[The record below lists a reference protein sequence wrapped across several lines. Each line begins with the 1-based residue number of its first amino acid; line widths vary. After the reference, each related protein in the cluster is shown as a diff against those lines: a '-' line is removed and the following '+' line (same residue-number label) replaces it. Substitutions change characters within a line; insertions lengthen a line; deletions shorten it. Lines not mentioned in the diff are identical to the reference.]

1 MHHYPTSFLNNTI
14 FQNIM
19 AKNKNTEQKIFD
31 AATELFIEK
40 GVDRTSVRDIASKA
54 GINLALMNYYF
65 RSKENLFDA
74 IFTNLVKKN
83 TKDLVKI
90 LDSDLEL
97 DEKIK
102 QYVAAYIDILLKN
115 PLLVS
120 FFMAILHRSR
130 EKITE
135 MEVVSLLYGRDKF
148 TQQIIDEGKKGNIR
162 RTDPTHFY
170 VDMISMIT
178 FPFAIRPM
186 IMDKNEL
193 NDEEFIAFIHDRK
206 QHITEML
213 LKSIK
218 PC

>member
-1 MHHYPTSFLNNTI
+1 MIKTPINHLLIIY
-14 FQNIM
+14 IM
-19 AKNKNTEQKIFD
+19 SKNKNTEQKIFE

-40 GVDRTSVRDIASKA
+40 GVDRTSVRDIATKA

-74 IFTNLVKKN
+74 IFANLVKKN
-83 TKDLVKI
+83 TKDLIKI
-90 LDSDLEL
+90 MDSDLEL
-97 DEKIK
+97 NEKIS
-102 QYVAAYIDILLKN
+102 QYVSTYIDILIEN

-135 MEVVSLLYGRDKF
+135 MDVIHNLYGREKF
-148 TQQIIDEGKKGNIR
+148 TQQIVDEGKKGTIKK
-162 RTDPTHFY
+162 TEPSHFY

-178 FPFAIRPM
+178 FPFAIKPL

-193 NDEEFIAFIHDRK
+193 NEEEFMKFIEYRK
-206 QHITEML
+206 IHITQML
-213 LKSIK
+213 KDSIK
-218 PC
+218 PCP

>member
-1 MHHYPTSFLNNTI
+1 MS
-14 FQNIM
+14 
-19 AKNKNTEQKIFD
+19 KNKNTEQKIFE

-40 GVDRTSVRDIASKA
+40 GVDRTSVRDIATKA

-74 IFTNLVKKN
+74 IFANLVKKN
-83 TKDLVKI
+83 TKDLIKI
-90 LDSDLEL
+90 MDSDLEL
-97 DEKIK
+97 NDKIS
-102 QYVAAYIDILLKN
+102 QYVSTYIDILIEN

-135 MEVVSLLYGRDKF
+135 MDVIHNLYGREKF
-148 TQQIIDEGKKGNIR
+148 TQQILDEGKKGTIKK
-162 RTDPTHFY
+162 TDPSHFY

-178 FPFAIRPM
+178 FPFAIKPL

-193 NDEEFIAFIHDRK
+193 NEADFMEFIAYRK
-206 QHITEML
+206 IHITQML
-213 LKSIK
+213 KDSIK
-218 PC
+218 PCP

>member
-1 MHHYPTSFLNNTI
+1 
-14 FQNIM
+14 M

-31 AATELFIEK
+31 AATELFLEK

-83 TKDLVKI
+83 TKELIKI

-97 DEKIK
+97 SEKIR
-102 QYVAAYIDILLKN
+102 QYVSTYIDILLKN

-135 MEVVSLLYGRDKF
+135 MEVISNLYGREKF
-148 TQQIIDEGKKGNIR
+148 TQQILDEGKNGHIR
-162 RTDPTHFY
+162 KTDPSHFF

-186 IMDKNEL
+186 IMDKNHFS
-193 NDEEFIAFIHDRK
+193 DEQFIEFIEQRK
-206 QHITEML
+206 DHITNML
-213 LKSIK
+213 LQSISK
-218 PC
+218 CP

>member
-1 MHHYPTSFLNNTI
+1 
-14 FQNIM
+14 M

-31 AATELFIEK
+31 AATELFLEK

-83 TKDLVKI
+83 TKELVKI

-97 DEKIK
+97 PEKIQK
-102 QYVAAYIDILLKN
+102 YVTAYIDTLLRN

-135 MEVVSLLYGRDKF
+135 MEVVSSLYGREKF
-148 TQQIIDEGKKGNIR
+148 TQQIIDEGKKGTIR
-162 RTDPTHFY
+162 KTDPSHFF

-193 NDEEFIAFIHDRK
+193 NDEGFIAFIEQRK
-206 QHITEML
+206 EHITQML
-213 LKSIK
+213 LQSIQ
-218 PC
+218 PCK

>member
-1 MHHYPTSFLNNTI
+1 MS
-14 FQNIM
+14 
-19 AKNKNTEQKIFD
+19 KNKNTEQKIFE

-40 GVDRTSVRDIASKA
+40 GVDRTSVRDIATKA

-74 IFTNLVKKN
+74 IFANLVKKN
-83 TKDLVKI
+83 TKDLIKI
-90 LDSDLEL
+90 MDSDLEL
-97 DEKIK
+97 NEKIS
-102 QYVAAYIDILLKN
+102 QYVSTYIDILIEN

-135 MEVVSLLYGRDKF
+135 MDVIHNLYGREKF
-148 TQQIIDEGKKGNIR
+148 TQQIVDEGKKGTIKK
-162 RTDPTHFY
+162 TEPSHFY

-178 FPFAIRPM
+178 FPFAIKPL

-193 NDEEFIAFIHDRK
+193 NEEEFMKFIEYRK
-206 QHITEML
+206 IHITQML
-213 LKSIK
+213 KDSIK
-218 PC
+218 PCP

>member
-1 MHHYPTSFLNNTI
+1 
-14 FQNIM
+14 M

-31 AATELFIEK
+31 AATELFVEK

-74 IFTNLVKKN
+74 IFTNLVQKN
-83 TKDLVKI
+83 TKELIKI
-90 LDSDLEL
+90 LDSDLDL
-97 DEKIK
+97 SEKIK
-102 QYVAAYIDILLKN
+102 EYVSTYIDIMGKN

-135 MEVVSLLYGRDKF
+135 MDVISNLYGREKF
-148 TQQIIDEGKKGNIR
+148 TQQIVDEGKKGNIR
-162 RTDPTHFY
+162 KTDPSHFF

-178 FPFAIRPM
+178 FPFAIKPL
-186 IMDKNEL
+186 IMHKNEL
-193 NDEEFIAFIHDRK
+193 TEEEFNEFIQIRK
-206 QHITEML
+206 EHITQML
-213 LKSIK
+213 LKSIRQ
-218 PC
+218 C

>member
-1 MHHYPTSFLNNTI
+1 
-14 FQNIM
+14 M

-31 AATELFIEK
+31 AATDLFLEK

-83 TKDLVKI
+83 TKDLIKI

-97 DEKIK
+97 SEKIE
-102 QYVAAYIDILLKN
+102 QYVSAYIDMLLKN

-135 MEVVSLLYGRDKF
+135 MEVISNLYGRDKF
-148 TQQIIDEGKKGNIR
+148 TQQIIDEGKKGTIR
-162 RTDPTHFY
+162 KTDPTHFF

-193 NDEEFIAFIHDRK
+193 TDEGFMAFIEQRK
-206 QHITEML
+206 EHITQML
-213 LKSIK
+213 LKSIT
-218 PC
+218 PCT

>member
-1 MHHYPTSFLNNTI
+1 MT
-14 FQNIM
+14 
-19 AKNKNTEQKIFD
+19 KNKNTEQKIFD
-31 AATELFIEK
+31 AATELFLEK

-74 IFTNLVKKN
+74 IFTMLVKKN
-83 TKDLVKI
+83 TLSLVKI

-97 DEKIK
+97 KEKIK
-102 QYVAAYIDILLKN
+102 TYVHAYIDMLVAN

-135 MEVVSLLYGRDKF
+135 MQAISSLYSTEKF
-148 TQQIIDEGKKGNIR
+148 REQIIDEVQKKNIKKI
-162 RTDPTHFY
+162 DPMHFF

-178 FPFAIRPM
+178 FPFAIKLL
-186 IMDKNEL
+186 IMDRNEMSESDFKN
-193 NDEEFIAFIHDRK
+193 FILQRK
-206 QHITEML
+206 EHIAKML
-213 LKSIK
+213 IDSIK
-218 PC
+218 ICD

>member
-1 MHHYPTSFLNNTI
+1 MRHYPISFLNNTI
-14 FQNIM
+14 FQIIM

-31 AATELFIEK
+31 AATELFLEK

-97 DEKIK
+97 AEKIK

-135 MEVVSLLYGRDKF
+135 MEVVSLLYGREKF
-148 TQQIIDEGKKGNIR
+148 TQQIVDEGKKGNIR

-178 FPFAIRPM
+178 FPFAIKPM

-193 NDEEFIAFIHDRK
+193 NDEEFIAFIEDRK

-213 LKSIK
+213 MKSIL

>member
-1 MHHYPTSFLNNTI
+1 
-14 FQNIM
+14 M

-31 AATELFIEK
+31 AATELFLEK

-90 LDSDLEL
+90 LDSDLDL
-97 DEKIK
+97 PEKIQK
-102 QYVAAYIDILLKN
+102 YVTAYIDTLLKN

-135 MEVVSLLYGRDKF
+135 MEVVSSLYGREKF
-148 TQQIIDEGKKGNIR
+148 TQQIIDEGKKGTIR
-162 RTDPTHFY
+162 KTDPSHFF

-193 NDEEFIAFIHDRK
+193 NDEGFIAFIEQRK
-206 QHITEML
+206 EHITQML
-213 LKSIK
+213 LQSIQ
-218 PC
+218 PCK